1 MGIAHYLWVFVVG
14 IIVGAIARLIMPGA
28 EHIGTILTGLLGIV
42 GAFVG
47 GFIGSLISKP
57 QEGSMFHPAGFI
69 MSIIGALI
77 VLFLWKTFMH

>member
-1 MGIAHYLWVFVVG
+1 MGIAHYLWMFVVG
-14 IIVGAIARLIMPGA
+14 IVVGAVARFIMPGS
-28 EHIGTILTGLLGIV
+28 EHIGILLTGVLGIV
-42 GAFVG
+42 GSFVG

-57 QEGSMFHPAGFI
+57 QEGSMFHPADFI